1 MTACISN
8 RRATLYGIVAALA
21 IFLFDIIYPLGVVG
35 SMPYVAL
42 PLFGLLARTPRTIY
56 ALAVLGTVLTFC
68 GLFLSTAGAPLYVV
82 LINRGMNAAMVWAI
96 ALIAVRHLAIGD
108 SLRESLER
116 QASRDPL
123 TELYNRRYVFGMI
136 ENEIRRFERYGD
148 RISLILIDAD
158 YFKSINDTHGHAA
171 GDSALQ
177 HIAHRCVQSVRDAD
191 IVGRFGGEEFIVLL
205 PHTDATDAAIVA
217 ERIRNSL
224 HEHPFTWQ
232 NRDVPITL
240 SLGVAEVSS
249 TTSTFEDLLK
259 TADQALYLAK
269 RAGRDQV
276 AVADVETHKPAI
288 WKAA

>member
-1 MTACISN
+1 MTTHISN
-8 RRATLYGIVAALA
+8 RRAGLYGIVAALA
-21 IFLFDIIYPLGVVG
+21 IFLFDMIYPLGVVG

-42 PLFGLLARTPRTIY
+42 PLFGLLARSPRTIY
-56 ALAVLGTVLTFC
+56 ALSVLGTVLTFG
-68 GLFLSTAGAPLYVV
+68 GLFLSSAGAPLYVV
-82 LINRGMNAAMVWAI
+82 LINRGMNAAIVWAV

-108 SLRESLER
+108 RLRESLER

-136 ENEIRRFERYGD
+136 ENEIRRFERYGE
-148 RISLILIDAD
+148 RFSLILIDAD
-158 YFKSINDTHGHAA
+158 HFKCINDTHGHTA

-177 HIAHRCVQSVRDAD
+177 HIARRSVESVRDAD

-205 PHTDATDAAIVA
+205 PHTAATDAAIVA
-217 ERIRNSL
+217 ERIRNSV
-224 HEHPFTWQ
+224 HECLFTWQ
-232 NRDVPITL
+232 KRDVPITL

-249 TTSTFEDLLK
+249 TTSTFEDLVK

-276 AVADVETHKPAI
+276 AIADVETNVAEI